1 MLERMTELVIEVL
14 LLRART
20 IAEIAY
26 ITLRIDNIQVK
37 PSSLVTVFPQ
47 AAYFSAYSF
56 YFKAVLVFDTGIAV
70 FSNLSKARREKGQ
83 RRITT
88 RAGRRNYEAGGFWND
103 GARIPP
109 GASLLIFI
117 GSNDRIDGAG
127 CALFA
132 GLRQVRSDPGS
143 SPCATQPR
151 SPLQTPPSS
160 RHMRRLPRLHAA
172 GSSNRTQG
180 RHACRSI

>member
-56 YFKAVLVFDTGIAV
+56 YFKAVLVFDTAIAV
-70 FSNLSKARREKGQ
+70 FSNLSKARQEKGQ

-88 RAGRRNYEAGGFWND
+88 PRWSSKLRGWWVLERW
-103 GARIPP
+103 
-109 GASLLIFI
+109 
-117 GSNDRIDGAG
+117 GSNPTGR
-127 CALFA
+127 
-132 GLRQVRSDPGS
+132 V
-143 SPCATQPR
+143 
-151 SPLQTPPSS
+151 TPYFY
-160 RHMRRLPRLHAA
+160 RVE
-172 GSSNRTQG
+172 
-180 RHACRSI
+180 